1 MPALH
6 LRSICGALV
15 LLSISCAVP
24 STDHDPSGASI
35 AVIAHRGLSG
45 LAPEHTWEA
54 YDRAIEIGADY
65 IEQDLHMSADGVL
78 VILHDD
84 TLERTARGPE
94 PHCSGRTREKT
105 LAELRNCDF
114 GSWFGA
120 AFRGQ
125 SIITLDELLSKY
137 GRTTRYYIETKDP
150 AEMPGMEE
158 KLVVALRRFGF
169 LGESKSRTPVPVK
182 PAAHVQANAH
192 GGAEAN
198 AMAPVVIQS
207 FSRDS
212 LEKMRALAPA
222 LPRVQLIE
230 RGDLAG
236 QIESELKKIASYA
249 SGVGPNHLDVDAA
262 FVAAA
267 HRHGLWVHP
276 WTVNDPAEMER
287 LIELGVDGLFTDRA
301 DLLITLKVTYSDRD
315 TDPN

>member
-6 LRSICGALV
+6 FRSICGALV
-15 LLSISCAVP
+15 LLSISCAMP
-24 STDHDPSGASI
+24 STNRKPRGAPVL
-35 AVIAHRGLSG
+35 VIAHRGLSG

-54 YDRAIEIGADY
+54 YDRAIEVGADY
-65 IEQDLHMSADGVL
+65 IEQDLHMSADGAL

-84 TLERTARGPE
+84 SLERTARGSE
-94 PHCSGRTREKT
+94 ADCSGRAREKT
-105 LAELRNCDF
+105 LIQLRSCDF

-137 GRTTRYYIETKDP
+137 GRTTRYYIETKHPD
-150 AEMPGMEE
+150 EMPGMEE
-158 KLVVALRRFGF
+158 KLVAELRRFGF
-169 LGESKSRTPVPVK
+169 LDESQSRAPASVKSAVPGQTI
-182 PAAHVQANAH
+182 AR
-192 GGAEAN
+192 GGAEAE
-198 AMAPVVIQS
+198 AVDKMAPIVIQS

-222 LPRVQLIE
+222 LPRIQLVE
-230 RGDLAG
+230 RGDFAG
-236 QIESELKKIASYA
+236 QIESGLKEIASYA
-249 SGVGPNHLDVDAA
+249 IGVAPNHLDVDAA

-301 DLLITLKVTYSDRD
+301 DRLIPLKVTY
-315 TDPN
+315 